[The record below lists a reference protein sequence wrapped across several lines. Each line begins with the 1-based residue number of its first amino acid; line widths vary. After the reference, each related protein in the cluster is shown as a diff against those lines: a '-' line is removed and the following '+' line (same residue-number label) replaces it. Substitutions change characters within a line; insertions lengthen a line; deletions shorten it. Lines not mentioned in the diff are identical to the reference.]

1 MGWSDEEE
9 PVFVLEDGTV
19 LIYTLFGIFKTSFS
33 MGQEAKDM
41 KILNARYVIA
51 SIICHFILKPFITF
65 SERSKS
71 KLLLFNTRDTGGR
84 TSDV

>member
-41 KILNARYVIA
+41 KILNAR
-51 SIICHFILKPFITF
+51 
-65 SERSKS
+65 
-71 KLLLFNTRDTGGR
+71 
-84 TSDV
+84 